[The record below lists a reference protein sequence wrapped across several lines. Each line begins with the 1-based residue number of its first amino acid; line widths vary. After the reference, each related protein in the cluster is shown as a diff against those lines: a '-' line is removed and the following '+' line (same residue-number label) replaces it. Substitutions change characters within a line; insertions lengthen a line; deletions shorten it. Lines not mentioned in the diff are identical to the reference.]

1 MSISD
6 ISKTDTLRK
15 SVMTDMKE
23 FVRLVITF
31 KDANTDISE

>member
-15 SVMTDMKE
+15 SVMTDMRE
-23 FVRLVITF
+23 FARLVITF
-31 KDANTDISE
+31 NNANNDISE